1 MQRRFCLSSIT
12 VLAGLAVAATAAA
25 LDGVV
30 WSPKL
35 TNAVARATGSV
46 KPVEV
51 SVDVRHLQVVD
62 SKAFLESIREEGAVS
77 IVIRNQPAGRVALL
91 SVEDI
96 SRPLTQLLP
105 DGTVLE
111 AEDTSPARGLYA
123 RFRLKADAE
132 TGPSGVVFGGT
143 KLKVGSPVELEGR
156 LYRVNGVVSGVAL
169 P

>member
-1 MQRRFCLSSIT
+1 MQRRFSLSSIT
-12 VLAGLAVAATAAA
+12 LLDGLAVTATVAA
-25 LDGVV
+25 LAGVV

-62 SKAFLESIREEGAVS
+62 SEAFLEGIREEGTVS

-91 SVEDI
+91 SVDDI

-111 AEDTSPARGLYA
+111 AEDTSPARGLHA
-123 RFRLKADAE
+123 RFRLMADAE

-156 LYRVNGVVSGVAL
+156 LYRVNGFVSGVAL

>member
-1 MQRRFCLSSIT
+1 MQRRFSLSSIT
-12 VLAGLAVAATAAA
+12 VLDGLAVAATVAA
-25 LDGVV
+25 LAGLV

-62 SKAFLESIREEGAVS
+62 SKAFLEGIREEGAVS

-111 AEDTSPARGLYA
+111 AEDTSPARGLHA

>member
-1 MQRRFCLSSIT
+1 MQRRFSLSSIT
-12 VLAGLAVAATAAA
+12 VLDGLAVAATVAA
-25 LDGVV
+25 LAGVV

-62 SKAFLESIREEGAVS
+62 SEAFLEGIREEGAVS

-96 SRPLTQLLP
+96 SRPLTQLLS

-111 AEDTSPARGLYA
+111 AEDTSPARGLHA

>member
-1 MQRRFCLSSIT
+1 MQRRFSLSSIT
-12 VLAGLAVAATAAA
+12 VLDGLAVAATMAAIA
-25 LDGVV
+25 GVV

-62 SKAFLESIREEGAVS
+62 SEAFLEGIREEGAVS

-91 SVEDI
+91 SVDDI

-111 AEDTSPARGLYA
+111 AEDPSPARGLHA

-156 LYRVNGVVSGVAL
+156 LYRVNGFVSGVAL

>member
-1 MQRRFCLSSIT
+1 MQRRFSLSSIT
-12 VLAGLAVAATAAA
+12 VLDGLAVAATAAA
-25 LDGVV
+25 IAGVV

-62 SKAFLESIREEGAVS
+62 SEAFLEGIREEGAVS

-91 SVEDI
+91 SVDDI

-111 AEDTSPARGLYA
+111 AEDTSPARGLHA

-156 LYRVNGVVSGVAL
+156 LYRVNGFVSGVAL

>member
-1 MQRRFCLSSIT
+1 MQRRFSLSSIT
-12 VLAGLAVAATAAA
+12 VLDGLAVAATVAA
-25 LDGVV
+25 LAGVV

-111 AEDTSPARGLYA
+111 AEDTSPARGLHT

>member
-1 MQRRFCLSSIT
+1 M
-12 VLAGLAVAATAAA
+12 
-25 LDGVV
+25 
-30 WSPKL
+30 
-35 TNAVARATGSV
+35 
-46 KPVEV
+46 

-62 SKAFLESIREEGAVS
+62 SEAFLEGIREEAAVS

-91 SVEDI
+91 SVDDI

-111 AEDTSPARGLYA
+111 AEDTSPARGLHA

-156 LYRVNGVVSGVAL
+156 LYRVNGFVSGVAL

>member
-1 MQRRFCLSSIT
+1 MQRRFSLSSIT
-12 VLAGLAVAATAAA
+12 VLDGLAVAATVAA
-25 LDGVV
+25 LAGVV

-62 SKAFLESIREEGAVS
+62 SEAFLEGIREEGAVS

-91 SVEDI
+91 SVDDI

-111 AEDTSPARGLYA
+111 AEDTSPARGLHA

>member
-1 MQRRFCLSSIT
+1 MQRRFSLSSIT
-12 VLAGLAVAATAAA
+12 VLDGLAVAATVTA
-25 LDGVV
+25 LAGVV

-111 AEDTSPARGLYA
+111 AEDTSPARGLHA

>member
-1 MQRRFCLSSIT
+1 MQRRFSLSSIT
-12 VLAGLAVAATAAA
+12 VLDGLAVAATVAA
-25 LDGVV
+25 LAGVV

-62 SKAFLESIREEGAVS
+62 SEAFLEGIREEGAVS
-77 IVIRNQPAGRVALL
+77 IVIRNQPAGRVVLL

-96 SRPLTQLLP
+96 SRPLTQLLS

-111 AEDTSPARGLYA
+111 AEDTSPARGLHA

>member
-1 MQRRFCLSSIT
+1 MQRRFSLSSIT
-12 VLAGLAVAATAAA
+12 VLDGLAVAATVAA
-25 LDGVV
+25 LAGVV

-46 KPVEV
+46 KQVEV

-62 SKAFLESIREEGAVS
+62 SEAFLEGIREEGAVS

-96 SRPLTQLLP
+96 SRPLTQLLS

-111 AEDTSPARGLYA
+111 AEDTSPARGLHA

>member
-1 MQRRFCLSSIT
+1 MQRRFSLSSIT
-12 VLAGLAVAATAAA
+12 VLDGLAVAATVAA
-25 LDGVV
+25 LAGVV

-62 SKAFLESIREEGAVS
+62 SEAFLEGIREEGAVS

-96 SRPLTQLLP
+96 SPPLTQLLP

-111 AEDTSPARGLYA
+111 AEDTSPARGLHA

>member
-1 MQRRFCLSSIT
+1 MQRRFSLSSIT
-12 VLAGLAVAATAAA
+12 FLDGLAVAATMAAIA
-25 LDGVV
+25 GVI

-46 KPVEV
+46 NPVEV

-62 SKAFLESIREEGAVS
+62 SEAFLEGIREEGAVS

-91 SVEDI
+91 SVDDI

-111 AEDTSPARGLYA
+111 AEDTSPARGLHA

-156 LYRVNGVVSGVAL
+156 LYRVNGFVSGVAL

>member
-1 MQRRFCLSSIT
+1 MQRRFSLSSIT
-12 VLAGLAVAATAAA
+12 VLDGLAVAATAAA
-25 LDGVV
+25 IAGVV

-62 SKAFLESIREEGAVS
+62 SEAFLEGIREEGAVS

-111 AEDTSPARGLYA
+111 AEDTSPARGLHA

-156 LYRVNGVVSGVAL
+156 LYRVNGFVSGVAL

>member
-1 MQRRFCLSSIT
+1 MQRRFSLSSIT
-12 VLAGLAVAATAAA
+12 VLDGLAVAATMAAIA
-25 LDGVV
+25 GVV

-62 SKAFLESIREEGAVS
+62 SEAFLEGIREEGAVS

-91 SVEDI
+91 SVDDI

-111 AEDTSPARGLYA
+111 AEDPSPARGLHA

-132 TGPSGVVFGGT
+132 TGPSGVVLGGT

-156 LYRVNGVVSGVAL
+156 LYRVNGFVSGVAL

>member
-1 MQRRFCLSSIT
+1 MQRRFSLSSIT
-12 VLAGLAVAATAAA
+12 VLDGLAVAATAAA
-25 LDGVV
+25 LAGVV

-35 TNAVARATGSV
+35 TNALARATGSV

-62 SKAFLESIREEGAVS
+62 SEAFLEGIREEGAVS

-111 AEDTSPARGLYA
+111 AEDTSPARGLHA

>member
-1 MQRRFCLSSIT
+1 MQRRFSLSSIT
-12 VLAGLAVAATAAA
+12 VLDGLAVAATVTA
-25 LDGVV
+25 LAGVV

-62 SKAFLESIREEGAVS
+62 SEAFLEGIREEGAVS

-91 SVEDI
+91 SVDDI

-111 AEDTSPARGLYA
+111 AEDTSPARGLHA

-156 LYRVNGVVSGVAL
+156 LYRVNGFVSGVAL